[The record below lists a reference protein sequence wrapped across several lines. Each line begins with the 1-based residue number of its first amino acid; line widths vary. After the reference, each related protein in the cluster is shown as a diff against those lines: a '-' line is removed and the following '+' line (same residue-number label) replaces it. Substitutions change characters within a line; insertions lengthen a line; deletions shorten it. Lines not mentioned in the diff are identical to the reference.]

1 MSTSPIIPDEIEGLP
16 PGSILK
22 AIPQNQGIEGLPLGA
37 VVRAINQGVPT
48 ANPYQQAADRTGY
61 LPNTSMSAGPSKPQE
76 QPSMWQ
82 RFLSAAG
89 IPTSQGAT
97 TTAVQSM
104 LTPPAAPDATGLLKT
119 EEQVPILGGDFR
131 ARADLSKRADNESGA
146 VGTAHRVASFVPFAG
161 PAVVAA
167 QDKADQGDYAGAAG
181 ASLNALL
188 AMEGVKGLTRPSAP
202 ELPAS
207 SLKDVPTRAPAA
219 VVAPKHVEALT
230 SLVDSKAGTVD
241 PHETATAALPTL
253 RETAVRMN
261 VDPSKL
267 TGRDAGQTTL
277 RVAEQAVKDTQNE
290 FNTIRQPYNSV
301 LVDQKPIADAYRNA
315 ITPELK
321 ANEPK
326 VATALEKQARKFDQ
340 PAPLEQVNQFR
351 TRMNNQLN
359 AFEQKGTTAQIM
371 SDVETKASKAA
382 ANAARDVEYSTVGR
396 LSSLDPDYIRALK
409 QREGSLIE
417 AKTSLTKEYNKASGD
432 QGEAVSEGVREKLTN
447 IFPSKHGATKSIIKN
462 FVGPKPIDVLNNRIQ
477 KMFSDMGA
485 AEPLPEYQQVQPP
498 TSNGTQP
505 PSAPQ
510 PQGGVA
516 GPLPASGATPA
527 SAASPKAIAAH
538 QRFIENNPGTNVT
551 ATPQA
556 FEARGTKAPVP
567 RQWMRHS
574 DADVNLYFNHRF
586 DTLRNEMAGA
596 TTPEAQADVQRRM
609 TELDQMQRSPEG
621 FKQAVGMQGVQPPVA
636 PVADGQITQAHVN
649 AENAFYTQARA
660 ELGANASPSAVL
672 QRAQALKQTAQAN
685 GAQPPSTPVPST
697 VRPTLTQ
704 RVQSQPLPQLQRVQA
719 PVAPAQ
725 SPSGASAQSQAASIM
740 LLAKQG
746 QITPAEAD
754 SRIQRLVGSGG
765 RRLIRRPSAPE

>member
-37 VVRAINQGVPT
+37 VVRAINQGAPT

-104 LTPPAAPDATGLLKT
+104 LTPPAAPDATGLLKA

-131 ARADLSKRADNESGA
+131 ARADLSKRADSESGA

-167 QDKADQGDYAGAAG
+167 QDKADQGDYAGATG

-188 AMEGVKGLTRPSAP
+188 AMEGVKGLTKPSAP

-207 SLKDVPTRAPAA
+207 SLKDVPTKAPAA

-277 RVAEQAVKDTQNE
+277 RVAEQAVKDAQNE

-301 LVDQKPIADAYRNA
+301 LVEQKPIADAYRNA

-447 IFPSKHGATKSIIKN
+447 TFPSKHGATKSIIKN
-462 FVGPKPIDVLNNRIQ
+462 LVGPKPIDVLNNRIQ

-510 PQGGVA
+510 PQGGAA
-516 GPLPASGATPA
+516 GPVPASG
-527 SAASPKAIAAH
+527 
-538 QRFIENNPGTNVT
+538 GTL
-551 ATPQA
+551 ALADAP
-556 FEARGTKAPVP
+556 RGTKAPVP

-609 TELDQMQRSPEG
+609 TELDQMQKSPEG

-685 GAQPPSTPVPST
+685 GAQPPSTPVPPT